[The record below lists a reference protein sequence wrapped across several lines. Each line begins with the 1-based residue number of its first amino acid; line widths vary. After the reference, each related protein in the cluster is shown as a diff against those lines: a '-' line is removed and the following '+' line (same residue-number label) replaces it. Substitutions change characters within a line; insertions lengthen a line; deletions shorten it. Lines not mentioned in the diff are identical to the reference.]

1 MKRAIYVF
9 LILLVST
16 SLIAQKKKEFSE
28 SPTEFYED
36 FSAFVKNAN
45 NAKLEESFGA
55 FTLLWEGGS
64 FGSGAE
70 NKLISTVNTML
81 KGNYIANPDF
91 NLYLKATNSFYTNEI
106 DEDNFIEFNE
116 VVDTLI
122 KIKTSKA
129 DVKGVFEFF
138 TELNSNKILS
148 GKRGKTWK
156 VSDARYAIEMK
167 KSPYVSF
174 ENIDLQLGGNKDTL
188 EILNTT
194 GRYYFIKDKWWGNE
208 GDVTWERVDL
218 SSADVYAELQHYR
231 ILMSSNGYN
240 ADSVVFRNL
249 DAYAEPISGK
259 LTDQLNTGG
268 ENASFPKF
276 RSYKKKFS
284 LDDLDEY
291 LVYRGGFGME
301 GRKIVGTG
309 EGYSQAVL
317 HVLKDGK
324 KLMTLRSNSFII
336 EPEKVTSN
344 ATTVTLFIEGD
355 SIFHP
360 NLLLKIERDNRY
372 VRLSTSPQSSV
383 RAPFVNSYHNL
394 DMYADQLDCYLD
406 SSYCDIRSARDPDG
420 RASFESIN
428 YFSKKRFD
436 QVRGNMSYNPI
447 FKFNELFSIYKK
459 RTYNEDELIGFF
471 GVDKIEQIQPLLLIM
486 TNQGY
491 LSYEPAIKEII
502 IKDKLFIYV
511 NAYLKK
517 IDHDVILLNSMIK
530 DRPNSRLQL
539 ENNDLEIRGIKTVKL
554 SDSQSVQIYPA
565 QQTIIFKKDRDME
578 FDGYMKAGRFEY
590 FGKGFSFSYQDF
602 EISMK
607 QIDSMMFNF
616 PDKANGGIIR
626 RVNTVI
632 QDITGSLKI
641 DKPGNKSGRLS
652 APNYPIFDCFKGA
665 YVYYDYKT
673 VFNGVY
679 DRDRFFFKLKPF
691 VVDSMDN
698 FSMDGMNLLGTFV
711 SAKILPDF
719 DYKLNLQP
727 DFSLGF
733 AKETPPEGYP
743 LYNGTGHCNMKIFL
757 SNSGLRGNG
766 KFTYNG
772 AEIASEDM
780 IFFPDSMQ
788 GQKTVF
794 AIVDTER
801 KKFPE
806 VKSEN
811 CQLSWT
817 PYSDTMVIAAV
828 DSTAFINMY
837 EPESFLK
844 GELVFTKKEMYGRG
858 EFNYRQSLAQSEYYN
873 FKHRDLSGDSTQ
885 LEILDI
891 PMERVALSNQNVRIK
906 IDFDKQLLKGETN
919 YDTVSTL
926 LPINQYST
934 NIPFFKWDVQEKKV
948 FLEKGN
954 ETEDI
959 DFFFVSTNP
968 VFDSLTFAPSSAELD
983 LSSFEINAFDI
994 KYFLVADSRIKP
1006 ASEVQIA
1013 ENGEI
1018 PSLENAEITASAE
1031 NEYHKVVKANVNI
1044 FSSKKFTATG
1054 LYEYI
1059 DPNEKSWEITMTDI
1073 RTTEEGLTRGV
1084 GVIPDSMDF
1093 HFGSNIGYNGNMIF
1107 LSNRKEIEFSGEVE
1121 FEHNKVDELATQKLK
1136 FEGLVSFDSLYFNI
1150 SEAKNIYGQELHTGI
1165 FLNTK
1170 TLRLYPVFLGT
1181 KQTPDDLELFRAEG
1195 DLYLDTDS
1203 NMYVIT
1209 AFDRYYNED
1218 LRPSRWIFDMDTN
1231 QVYMDG
1237 PLNMDYNIENFDFS
1251 LSGYLTYD
1259 IAKEE
1264 TKVMMAGGINF
1275 PFQETAV
1282 KVLSDSVINFAYF
1295 NGDVNNLKEYIA
1307 SGIGRQTES
1316 QKDAEKEINSLYSS
1330 GSIPKIKNYEPI
1342 VHFSETEL
1350 VWDTTFRS
1358 FRNIDQLGIAK
1369 FGSYDVNKKLNGR
1382 VDFFQT
1388 GSRDSVSLYFEGNAG
1403 NWYLFTFV
1411 EEELYVASSDQEF
1424 LKRALGKK
1432 PKEII
1437 GRLNYDAATEEMI
1450 SGTRVKAVRKVEDD

>member
-1 MKRAIYVF
+1 MIRAIYV
-9 LILLVST
+9 LVVLLAST
-16 SLIAQKKKEFSE
+16 SLYAQKKKQFSE
-28 SPTEFYED
+28 NPSEFYSD
-36 FSAFVKNAN
+36 FSAFVKNSKNAN
-45 NAKLEESFGA
+45 LAQSFEE
-55 FTLLWEGGS
+55 FTVLWDGGS
-64 FGSGAE
+64 FSSTSEDQIIA
-70 NKLISTVNTML
+70 TVNTML

-91 NLYLKATNSFYTNEI
+91 NLYLKATNSFFSNEI
-106 DEDNFIEFNE
+106 GDDDYVEFNRL
-116 VVDTLI
+116 VDTLVR
-122 KIKTSKA
+122 IKTSKA
-129 DVKGVFEFF
+129 NVKKMFGFF
-138 TELNSNKILS
+138 TDLNSKKILS

-156 VSDARYAIEMK
+156 VSDASYSIGMK
-167 KSPYVSF
+167 KSPYVSL
-174 ENIDLQLGGNKDTL
+174 ENIDIALGGNKDTMRV
-188 EILNTT
+188 LNTS
-194 GRYYFIKDKWWGNE
+194 GRYYFLKSKWWGTE
-208 GDVTWERVDL
+208 GEVNWERVGL
-218 SSADVYAELQHYR
+218 SAADVYAELKHYR
-231 ILMSSNGYN
+231 IDMISNGYK

-249 DAYAEPISGK
+249 DAYAEPIDGK
-259 LTDQLNTGG
+259 LADQLDAGG
-268 ENASFPKF
+268 ENGSFPTF
-276 RSYKKKFS
+276 RSYKKKFT

-291 LVYRGGFGME
+291 LIYKGGFGME
-301 GRKIVGTG
+301 GRRIVGTG
-309 EGYSQAVL
+309 EGYSPAVM
-317 HVLKDGK
+317 HVLKDNK
-324 KLMTLRSNSFII
+324 KFMTLRSNSFFI
-336 EPEKVTSN
+336 EPQKVTAN
-344 ATTVTLFIEGD
+344 ATSVTVFLKGD

-360 NLLLKIERDNRY
+360 NLNLKIERENRY
-372 VRLSTSPQSSV
+372 VRLSTSPQNAVQS
-383 RAPFVNSYHNL
+383 PFSNSYHNL

-406 SSYCDIRSARDPDG
+406 STYFDIRSARDPDG

-428 YFSKKRFD
+428 YFSRKRFD

-447 FKFNELFSIYKK
+447 FKFNELFTLYQK
-459 RTYNEDELIGFF
+459 RTYSEDELIGFF

-491 LSYEPAIKEII
+491 ILYEPSIKEVVL
-502 IKDKLFIYV
+502 KDKLFTYI

-517 IDHDVILLNSMIK
+517 IDHDVIQLNSIIK
-530 DRPNSRLQL
+530 ERPNSRLQL
-539 ENNDLEIRGIKTVKL
+539 ENYNLEVRGIKTVKL

-565 QQTIIFKKDRDME
+565 KQTIVFKKDRDME

-590 FGKGFSFSYQDF
+590 FGKGFSFSYTDF

-616 PDKANGGIIR
+616 PDKEHGGVIR

-641 DKPGNKSGRLS
+641 DKPENKSGRLK
-652 APNYPIFDCFKGA
+652 APNYPIFDCFQGA

-673 VFNGVY
+673 VFGGVY
-679 DRDRFFFKLKPF
+679 DRDRFYFKLKPF

-733 AKETPPEGYP
+733 STETPPDGYP

-772 AEIASEDM
+772 AEIASEEM

-794 AIVDTER
+794 AMTDLER

-811 CQLSWT
+811 CKLSWT
-817 PYSDTMVIAAV
+817 PYSDTMIIAAV

-858 EFNYRQSLAQSEYYN
+858 EFNYRQSLAQSAYFN
-873 FKHRDLSGDSTQ
+873 FKHRDLAADSTQ

-891 PMERVALSNQNVRIK
+891 PMERVALSNESVRVK
-906 IDFDKQLLKGETN
+906 IDFDKQILKGETN

-934 NIPFFKWDVQEKKV
+934 NIPYFKWDVQEEKV
-948 FLEKGN
+948 FLTKGD

-1006 ASEVQIA
+1006 ADEVQIA

-1018 PSLENAEITASAE
+1018 PSLEDAEITASAD
-1031 NEYHKVVKANVNI
+1031 NEYHKVIKANVNI

-1054 LYEYI
+1054 LYQYI
-1059 DPNEKSWEITMTDI
+1059 DPNEKAWEITMTEI

-1084 GVIPDSMDF
+1084 GVIPDSMNF

-1107 LSNRKEIEFSGEVE
+1107 LSNRKEIEFNGEVE
-1121 FEHNKVDELATQKLK
+1121 FEHKKVTELATQKLK
-1136 FEGLVSFDSLYFNI
+1136 FEGLVAFDSLYFNI
-1150 SEAKNIYGQELHTGI
+1150 TEAKNIFGQELHTGI

-1170 TLRLYPVFLGT
+1170 TLRLYSIFLGT

-1237 PLNMDYNIENFDFS
+1237 PLNMGYSIENFDFS

-1264 TKVMMAGGINF
+1264 TKVKMAGGINF
-1275 PFQETAV
+1275 PFQESAV

-1295 NGDVNNLKEYIA
+1295 NDDVNNLHEYIA

-1316 QKDAEKEINSLYSS
+1316 QRDAEKVINSLYSS
-1330 GSIPKIKNYEPI
+1330 GNVPKMKNYQPAI
-1342 VHFSETEL
+1342 HFAQTEL
-1350 VWDTTFRS
+1350 VWDTTYRS
-1358 FRNIDQLGIAK
+1358 FRNLEQIGMAN
-1369 FGSYDVNKKLNGR
+1369 FGSYSVNKNINGR

-1388 GSRDSVSLYFEGNAG
+1388 GDRDSVSLYFEGNAG

-1411 EEELYVASSDQEF
+1411 EEEFYIASSDQEF

-1432 PKEII
+1432 PKDII
-1437 GRLNYDAATEEMI
+1437 GKLNYDAATEEMI
-1450 SGTRVKAVRKVEDD
+1450 SATQLKAIRKLEED